1 MRTGLMV
8 MGASPRRAGGCL
20 IGILLRR
27 KRQRFFL
34 LLRQMKRREPKMWST
49 EFG

>member
-1 MRTGLMV
+1 MV

-20 IGILLRR
+20 IGIPLRR

-34 LLRQMKRREPKMWST
+34 LSMQMKRRGQEMWSGG
-49 EFG
+49 FG